1 MNETDLISYC
11 LYILDIVDERC
22 SYLSRSTRIVVDSF
36 DGRRT
41 DGDNARRSPRPSAA
55 EPGAVRSDGPLA
67 PEGFDTGRT
76 DADGNTFVSPG
87 RIGVMDTTATVSSVE
102 TVGRDTYALRFDAPD
117 GFAAEPGQFVK
128 LGTEIDGE
136 SVARFYTL
144 SSPTVGDSF
153 EVTVGIDPDEGGEFS
168 AFLADAEAGTEM
180 TLSGPFGDQ
189 HYDGEPRA
197 VVIAGGPGVGPAV
210 AIAERPLDD
219 GAEAAVVYRDD
230 DVSHADRLDRL
241 EERGAAIR
249 LLDADEP
256 LDDAVAEA
264 LTGSE
269 GETVFVYGFA
279 DLVADAEAAIEA
291 AGGDADA
298 AKVENF
304 G

>member
-1 MNETDLISYC
+1 MA
-11 LYILDIVDERC
+11 
-22 SYLSRSTRIVVDSF
+22 F
-36 DGRRT
+36 
-41 DGDNARRSPRPSAA
+41 RRSSNYGACAPDRFSIHVEAA
-55 EPGAVRSDGPLA
+55 QL
-67 PEGFDTGRT
+67 FDTGST
-76 DADGNTFVSPG
+76 DADGNTFVCAD
-87 RIGVMDTTATVSSVE
+87 RIGRMDTTATVSAVE
-102 TVGRDTYALRFDAPD
+102 SVGRDTYALRFDAPE

-136 SVARFYTL
+136 SVSRFYTV
-144 SSPTVGDSF
+144 SSPIVGDTF
-153 EVTVGIDPDEGGEFS
+153 EVTVGIDSAEGGDFS

-189 HYDGEPRA
+189 YYDGEARA

-210 AIAERPLDD
+210 AIAERALDD

-241 EERGAAIR
+241 KKRGAAIH
-249 LLDADEP
+249 LLDADEA

-264 LTGSE
+264 LTGTE
-269 GETVFVYGFA
+269 GETAFVYGFA

-291 AGGDADA
+291 GGGDADA

>member
-1 MNETDLISYC
+1 MFSTFLTIDPSR
-11 LYILDIVDERC
+11 RC
-22 SYLSRSTRIVVDSF
+22 EF
-36 DGRRT
+36 
-41 DGDNARRSPRPSAA
+41 RRSSNEFGGRGRVSARVA
-55 EPGAVRSDGPLA
+55 LDGEAGAG
-67 PEGFDTGRT
+67 
-76 DADGNTFVSPG
+76 ADGNTFVSAD
-87 RIGVMDTTATVSSVE
+87 RIGGMDTTATVSAVE
-102 TVGRDTYALRFDAPD
+102 SVGRDTYALRFDAPD

-144 SSPTVGDSF
+144 SSPTVGDTF
-153 EVTVGIDPDEGGEFS
+153 EVTVEIDPEEGGDFS
-168 AFLADAEAGTEM
+168 AFLAGVESGTEM

-189 HYDGEPRA
+189 YYDGEPRA

-210 AIAERPLDD
+210 AIAERALDD

-230 DVSHADRLDRL
+230 DVSHADRLERL
-241 EERGAAIR
+241 AERGGTVS
-249 LLDADEP
+249 LLDAAEE

-264 LTGSE
+264 LTGTE

>member
-1 MNETDLISYC
+1 
-11 LYILDIVDERC
+11 
-22 SYLSRSTRIVVDSF
+22 
-36 DGRRT
+36 
-41 DGDNARRSPRPSAA
+41 
-55 EPGAVRSDGPLA
+55 
-67 PEGFDTGRT
+67 
-76 DADGNTFVSPG
+76 
-87 RIGVMDTTATVSSVE
+87 MDTTATVSAVE
-102 TVGRDTYALRFDAPD
+102 TVGRDTYALRFDAPE

-128 LGTEIDGE
+128 LGTDIDGE

-153 EVTVGIDPDEGGEFS
+153 EVTVGIDPEEGGEFS

-189 HYDGEPRA
+189 YYDGESRA

-210 AIAERPLDD
+210 AIAERALDD
-219 GAEAAVVYRDD
+219 GAEAAIVYRDD
-230 DVSHADRLDRL
+230 QVSHADRLDRL
-241 EERGAAIR
+241 ASRGAAIH
-249 LLDADEP
+249 LLDADEA
-256 LDDAVAEA
+256 LDDAVAEV
-264 LTGSE
+264 LTGAE

-279 DLVADAEAAIEA
+279 DLVADAEAAVEA

>member
-1 MNETDLISYC
+1 
-11 LYILDIVDERC
+11 
-22 SYLSRSTRIVVDSF
+22 
-36 DGRRT
+36 
-41 DGDNARRSPRPSAA
+41 
-55 EPGAVRSDGPLA
+55 
-67 PEGFDTGRT
+67 
-76 DADGNTFVSPG
+76 
-87 RIGVMDTTATVSSVE
+87 MDTTATVSAVE
-102 TVGRDTYALRFDAPD
+102 TVGPDTYALSFDAPD
-117 GFAAEPGQFVK
+117 GFDAEPGQFVK

-144 SSPTVGDSF
+144 SSPTVEDSF

-168 AFLADAEAGTEM
+168 AFLAGAEAGTEM

-189 HYDGEPRA
+189 HYDGEARA
-197 VVIAGGPGVGPAV
+197 VIVAGGPGVGPAV
-210 AIAERPLDD
+210 AIAERALDE
-219 GAEAAVVYRDD
+219 GGEAAIVYRDD

-241 EERGAAIR
+241 AERGVAVHR
-249 LLDADEP
+249 LDAADE
-256 LDDAVAEA
+256 LDAAVAEST
-264 LTGSE
+264 TGGD

>member
-1 MNETDLISYC
+1 VFSISRIESHSRPHTSEICAFAGRAFPIGIAFDPLRHLSFSTFVERIEPIRTDPGPGTA
-11 LYILDIVDERC
+11 R
-22 SYLSRSTRIVVDSF
+22 F
-36 DGRRT
+36 DG
-41 DGDNARRSPRPSAA
+41 
-55 EPGAVRSDGPLA
+55 
-67 PEGFDTGRT
+67 GRVG
-76 DADGNTFVSPG
+76 ADGNTFVSAD
-87 RIGVMDTTATVSSVE
+87 RIGRMDTTATVSAVE
-102 TVGRDTYALRFDAPD
+102 TVGRDTYALRFEAPD

-144 SSPTVGDSF
+144 SSPTVGDTF
-153 EVTVGIDPDEGGEFS
+153 EVTVGIDPEEGGEFS

-189 HYDGEPRA
+189 HYDGESRA

-210 AIAERPLDD
+210 AIAERALDD
-219 GAEAAVVYRDD
+219 GGEAAVVYRDD

-241 EERGAAIR
+241 ASRGAAICF
-249 LLDADEP
+249 LDADEA

-264 LTGSE
+264 LTGAE

-279 DLVADAEAAIEA
+279 DLVADAEAAIDA

>member
-1 MNETDLISYC
+1 
-11 LYILDIVDERC
+11 
-22 SYLSRSTRIVVDSF
+22 
-36 DGRRT
+36 
-41 DGDNARRSPRPSAA
+41 
-55 EPGAVRSDGPLA
+55 
-67 PEGFDTGRT
+67 
-76 DADGNTFVSPG
+76 
-87 RIGVMDTTATVSSVE
+87 MDTTATVESVE
-102 TVGRDTYALRFDAPD
+102 PVGSDTYALRFRAPE

-144 SSPTVGDSF
+144 SSPRVGETF

-168 AFLADAEAGTEM
+168 AFLSGAEAGTEM

-210 AIAERPLDD
+210 AIAERALDED
-219 GAEAAVVYRDD
+219 AEAAVVYRDD
-230 DVSHADRLDRL
+230 DVAHADRIDALR
-241 EERGAAIR
+241 ERGAAVR
-249 LLDADEP
+249 LLDGDAP
-256 LDDAVAEA
+256 LTDAVADV
-264 LTGSE
+264 LTGAD
-269 GETVFVYGFA
+269 GGTAFVYGFA

>member
-1 MNETDLISYC
+1 MRGD
-11 LYILDIVDERC
+11 
-22 SYLSRSTRIVVDSF
+22 SRSDPTL
-36 DGRRT
+36 GR
-41 DGDNARRSPRPSAA
+41 SAY
-55 EPGAVRSDGPLA
+55 P
-67 PEGFDTGRT
+67 GFDTGST

-87 RIGVMDTTATVSSVE
+87 RICDMDTTATVSAVE
-102 TVGRDTYALRFDAPD
+102 AVGRDTYALRFDAPD

-144 SSPTVGDSF
+144 SSPTVGDTF
-153 EVTVGIDPDEGGEFS
+153 EVTVGIDPEEGGDFS

-210 AIAERPLDD
+210 AIAERALDD

-230 DVSHADRLDRL
+230 DVSHADRLDAL
-241 EERGAAIR
+241 AERGAAIH
-249 LLDADEP
+249 LLDADEE
-256 LDDAVAEA
+256 LDDAVAAA

-279 DLVADAEAAIEA
+279 DLVADAEAAVEA

>member
-1 MNETDLISYC
+1 
-11 LYILDIVDERC
+11 
-22 SYLSRSTRIVVDSF
+22 
-36 DGRRT
+36 
-41 DGDNARRSPRPSAA
+41 
-55 EPGAVRSDGPLA
+55 
-67 PEGFDTGRT
+67 
-76 DADGNTFVSPG
+76 
-87 RIGVMDTTATVSSVE
+87 MDTTATVSAVE

-136 SVARFYTL
+136 SEARFYTL

-153 EVTVGIDPDEGGEFS
+153 EVTVGIDPEEGGEFS

-189 HYDGEPRA
+189 YYDGEPRA

-210 AIAERPLDD
+210 AIAERALDD
-219 GAEAAVVYRDD
+219 GAEAAIAYRDD
-230 DVSHADRLDRL
+230 DVSHADRLDAL
-241 EERGAAIR
+241 EERGATVT
-249 LLDADEP
+249 LLDAEED
-256 LDDAVAEA
+256 LDDAVADV
-264 LTGSE
+264 LTGIE

-279 DLVADAEAAIEA
+279 DLVADAETAVEA